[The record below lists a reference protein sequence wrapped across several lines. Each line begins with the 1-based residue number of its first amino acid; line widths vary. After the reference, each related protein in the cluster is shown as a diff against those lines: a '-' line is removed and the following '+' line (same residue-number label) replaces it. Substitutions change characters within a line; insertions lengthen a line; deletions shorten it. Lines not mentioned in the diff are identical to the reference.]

1 MMKSIKTNNWTIITS
16 ILLLVV
22 LIYLLKD
29 FKSSIEPFTVS
40 KEDELR
46 ELLND
51 VQDGLNPHLNILDA
65 KLNQHVE
72 SKDASE
78 LIRGQQQSLNTKLQQ
93 LHDKILR
100 HDFSLGEGDNN
111 KLTQLH
117 NEIDAIDSHMRNKN
131 LKEVLNTKFTG
142 LKSQNNGLELEINP
156 VGLNKYQIKAN
167 NGCLGVTGSGYNIY
181 NCNPNDASQ
190 HFNLRHIY
198 NDYAYR
204 SEATNLGFVE
214 EPHNIKFPFVMVKS
228 ENNKNCV
235 SNNHN
240 NLRVMPCDMVKSQR
254 WNTLTKEICPS
265 E

>member
-1 MMKSIKTNNWTIITS
+1 MMKSIKTNSWTIITA
-16 ILLLVV
+16 ILLLIV

-29 FKSSIEPFTVS
+29 FKSSIEPFTQ
-40 KEDELR
+40 KENELR
-46 ELLND
+46 RLLND
-51 VQDGLNPHLNILDA
+51 GSTGLNPNLDILNTQ
-65 KLNQHVE
+65 LNTHVE

-78 LIRGQQQSLNTKLQQ
+78 LIRGQQEGLNTKLQQ
-93 LHDKILR
+93 FHDKIQR
-100 HDFSLGEGDNN
+100 HDFSLGEGNNN

-117 NEIDAIDSHMRNKN
+117 NEIDAIDTNMRNRN

-142 LKSQNNGLELEINP
+142 VKSQNNGLELEINP

-181 NCNPNDASQ
+181 NCNINDASQ
-190 HFNLRHIY
+190 HFNLKHIY

-204 SEATNLGFVE
+204 SEATNLGFIE

-228 ENNKNCV
+228 NNNENCV

-254 WNTLTKEICPS
+254 WNTLTKNICPS
-265 E
+265 Q